1 MSRSRS
7 RYSLVLLSA
16 LALGAPALGAPALG
30 QEGFNIDI
38 GANQTFGV
46 PANTYGAAALQP
58 GAWNDVQTFASLQPL
73 MDLTGASTT
82 VTFTDLGTGV
92 QDYESDNAATSGD
105 DEALMDDFTDLGCSV
120 GDATAYTI
128 SGLPDGDY
136 EIYTYAWASD
146 GSGFRTDITVTG
158 SSDPLQSVGGVW
170 AGSHVLGVTY
180 AFHRVTVSGGS
191 NVDIQA
197 VTSSNCGSVNG
208 FQLVALGVGGPIGS
222 SYCGP
227 ANLNSS
233 GQPALLTA
241 FGSDAVAANS
251 VRLDASQLATG
262 QFGMFLNSMSQGF
275 VIPPGSQG
283 NLCLSGAIG
292 RYKQDIMNS
301 GAGGEFSLQLDLAN
315 TPTPGGPVAIQSG
328 ETWYFQAWYRDNNPG
343 ATSNFTDGV
352 SITFQ

>member
-1 MSRSRS
+1 MSGSRS
-7 RYSLVLLSA
+7 RYSLVLLC
-16 LALGAPALGAPALG
+16 ALGGPALG
-30 QEGFNIDI
+30 QEGFNIDL
-38 GANQTFGV
+38 GGNQTFGT
-46 PANTYGAAALQP
+46 PASTYGAAALQP
-58 GAWNDVQTFASLQPL
+58 GAWNDVQTFASGQALT
-73 MDLTGASTT
+73 DLTGTITS

-92 QDYESDNAATSGD
+92 QDYESDNTATSGD
-105 DEALMDDFTDLGCSV
+105 DEALMDDFTDLGCAV

-158 SSDPLQSVGGVW
+158 SSDPLQSVGGDW
-170 AGSHVLGVTY
+170 AGNHALGVTY

-208 FQLVALGVGGPIGS
+208 FQLVAIDPGGPIGS

-233 GQPALLTA
+233 GVPAILTA
-241 FGSDAVAANS
+241 FGSDMVAANS
-251 VRLDASQLATG
+251 VRLDAAQMAQN
-262 QFGMFLNSMSQGF
+262 QFGYFINSMTQGF
-275 VIPPGSQG
+275 VLPPGSQG
-283 NLCLSGAIG
+283 NLCLSGSIG
-292 RYKQDIMNS
+292 RYNQDIKNS

-315 TPTPGGPVAIQSG
+315 TPAPGGPVAIQPG
-328 ETWYFQAWYRDNNPG
+328 ETWNFQAWFRDDNPG
-343 ATSNFTDGV
+343 STSNFTDGV